1 MTVEDWVRPRR
12 ADRAMKSPAEIEALL
27 SRAPFGYTATS
38 VENQPF
44 LHVGLFWYDAPS
56 RRIYFH
62 TAHEGRT
69 RDNVLAN
76 PRVCFGVAEIG
87 RLLPADTALEFSNEY
102 ASVIAFGRARLV
114 EDDEEK
120 RRGLQGLLDKYF
132 PQLAPGRDYRPIT
145 EKEMART
152 SVFAIEI
159 EGWSGKQKVAPA

>member
-1 MTVEDWVRPRR
+1 
-12 ADRAMKSPAEIEALL
+12 
-27 SRAPFGYTATS
+27 
-38 VENQPF
+38 
-44 LHVGLFWYDAPS
+44 
-56 RRIYFH
+56 
-62 TAHEGRT
+62 
-69 RDNVLAN
+69 
-76 PRVCFGVAEIG
+76 VAEIG